1 LRAEGQEKG
10 QKVWSLFVKR
20 NFVRTAHEVKT
31 TRSPFVFSS
40 TLPVFRDI
48 LRVCGRKNGYTAVRV
63 AWLYGCVECFPFSN
77 RPMSPAVNV

>member
-1 LRAEGQEKG
+1 MRAEGQEKG

-31 TRSPFVFSS
+31 TRSPFLFSS
-40 TLPVFRDI
+40 TIPVFSDI
-48 LRVCGRKNGYTAVRV
+48 LRVHGRKNRYTAVRV